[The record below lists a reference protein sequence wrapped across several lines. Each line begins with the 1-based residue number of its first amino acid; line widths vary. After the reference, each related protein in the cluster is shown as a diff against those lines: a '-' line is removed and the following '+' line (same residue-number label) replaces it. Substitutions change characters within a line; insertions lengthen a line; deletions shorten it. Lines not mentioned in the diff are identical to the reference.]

1 MLIQRKRVNRRKE
14 RTTMSL
20 LQAWIENLKEHRL
33 EACEASRCT
42 DHSIKGWPH
51 PWTSELH
58 DEEVVEVFVAECC
71 SH

>member
-1 MLIQRKRVNRRKE
+1 
-14 RTTMSL
+14 MSL

-33 EACEASRCT
+33 EACEASQCA

-58 DEEVVEVFVAECC
+58 DEEVVEVCVAECC
-71 SH
+71 NQ